1 MHAIKTPRSE
11 LPPIVDAPTFTHTK
25 LLVVA
30 ADMIVCGLGVAVAHA
45 VSPGGQDGMIA
56 SVVLLLS
63 WGIWLSHARLYSIR
77 FFTRRSEEI
86 GRLIDGG
93 LRALGSTALLGFL
106 FRWDISRPWLILA
119 ALLGTGL
126 LLVEREVLRRRF
138 NQSRRTGSM
147 RRSIMIIGDNDEAG
161 DLKAMFAEDTNL
173 GYEVEAVVAT
183 SHRPDLASL
192 IADVFTCLD
201 QTGAMGVVVA
211 ATALPP
217 NHMNRLV
224 RDLLDAG
231 VHVELSSTLAD
242 IEPQRLTVR
251 PIGRYPVVYV
261 APVARHGWRAAA
273 KRTFDVAV
281 SATALLILS
290 PILVVFAVLIKLDS
304 PGPVLFNQQ
313 RVGRDGVL
321 FGVLKY
327 RTMVENAE
335 ELKASLAHSNQGA
348 GPLFKMKV
356 DPRVT
361 RVGRFL
367 RSTSMDEVPQLWNV
381 IRGQMSLVGPRPA
394 LAEETSAWADDL
406 YGRLRVRP
414 GITGMWQV
422 SGRSGTTFEEYTR
435 LDLFYVDNWSLV
447 VDLTI
452 LLRTVPAILKSDGAY
467 QLIPLA
473 SERGC
478 EASEG
483 PCPRTGSSLDEH
495 AIITVCQ
502 RGETQIEMGPGNIVH
517 ELLEEQP
524 SSERTAVWG
533 LTDISKIGHV
543 AVEILAIL
551 SRQR

>member
-1 MHAIKTPRSE
+1 VHAIETPRPE
-11 LPPIVDAPTFTHTK
+11 LPPIVDAPTFTRTK
-25 LLVVA
+25 LLVVV
-30 ADMIVCGLGVAVAHA
+30 ADMLVCGLGVALAHA
-45 VSPGGQDGMIA
+45 LSPSGQNGVAATIA
-56 SVVLLLS
+56 LLLS
-63 WGIWLSHARLYSIR
+63 WGFWLSHARLYSIR

-86 GRLIDGG
+86 RRVIDGG
-93 LRALGSTALLGFL
+93 MRALGSTALFGFM
-106 FRWDISRPWLILA
+106 FRWDIGRPWLILA
-119 ALLGTGL
+119 VLLGTGL
-126 LLVEREVLRRRF
+126 LLVEREALRRHF

-147 RRSIMIIGDNDEAG
+147 RRSIIIIGDNDEAG

-173 GYEVEAVVAT
+173 GYEVEAVVPT
-183 SHRPDLASL
+183 SHQPNRSSL
-192 IADVFTCLD
+192 IAEVFICLD

-251 PIGRYPVVYV
+251 PLGRYPVVYV
-261 APVARHGWRAAA
+261 APVARCGWRAAA
-273 KRTFDVAV
+273 KRAFDIVV
-281 SATALLILS
+281 SALALLIVS
-290 PILVVFAVLIKLDS
+290 PLLAIVAVLIKIDS

-327 RTMVENAE
+327 RTMVEDAE
-335 ELKASLAHSNQGA
+335 QLKASLAHFNEGS

-367 RSTSMDEVPQLWNV
+367 RSTSMDEIPQLWNV

-447 VDLTI
+447 VDLSI
-452 LLRTVPAILKSDGAY
+452 LARTVPAILKSDGAY
-467 QLIPLA
+467 
-473 SERGC
+473 
-478 EASEG
+478 
-483 PCPRTGSSLDEH
+483 
-495 AIITVCQ
+495 
-502 RGETQIEMGPGNIVH
+502 
-517 ELLEEQP
+517 
-524 SSERTAVWG
+524 
-533 LTDISKIGHV
+533 
-543 AVEILAIL
+543 
-551 SRQR
+551 